1 MAIARG
7 GYSKVL
13 RINLTNK
20 TAKAEPIREEWL
32 VDFVGGRGLGVRYLW
47 DEIKP
52 GTEPLGPENKIIFGV
67 GPLAATLAQSM
78 SRWMI
83 VTKSPASG
91 GYMRSIG
98 GGMVGAE
105 LRFAG
110 YDMVIVEG
118 RADQPTYV
126 YINNDRVEFR
136 DASHLWGMETEKTH
150 EQLRADCH
158 DKRTRSIVIG
168 PSGENLVM
176 FAGISADR
184 LKDSEHGGF
193 AARGGVGAVMG
204 SKNLKAIAVRGDGKV
219 PIAYPDLYKKAV
231 QRMIGDYKNNPLIQ
245 SFGKEGTQIAEFTNV
260 LGMFPTRNFQE
271 GVLPNWEGLGSSEYT
286 KLRKRKSHCY
296 SCSISCGNVGQSPD
310 GGEYG
315 GILRMKGPEYE
326 TIWAAAGSIDHSDIS
341 YTYAYDQACDA
352 LGLDTIST
360 GVVLGFAY
368 ELYDRGI
375 LKESDTDGL
384 ELTWGNHRAA
394 LELIRKIAHREG
406 QLGEVLALGV
416 KRAAQEIGK
425 GSDYYAIHSKG
436 VEFPGY
442 DPRGAKA
449 HGLNLSTANT
459 GANHNYGYSLPE
471 MLGVPS
477 PIAIKDR
484 FSTENKGALCKLS
497 QDYVA
502 MYEVGIHCGLPGIA
516 VPDLLNMMGEHLYA
530 ATGIEAFRE
539 DPLFP
544 MKAGER
550 IYNLERMFNLREGLT
565 GHDDLMPKRFLNE
578 PLPDGAAKGQIF
590 EENELLPQYY
600 AVRGWDSN
608 GAPTKEKLAQLN
620 LSFTLRE

>member
-1 MAIARG
+1 MAVAKG

-13 RINLTNK
+13 RVNLTNR
-20 TAKAEPIREEWL
+20 TAKPEPIREEWL

-52 GTEPLGPENKIIFGV
+52 GTDPLSPENKLIFGV
-67 GPLAATLAQSM
+67 GPLAAGLAQSM

-83 VTKSPASG
+83 VTKSPATG

-110 YDMVIVEG
+110 YDIVIVEG
-118 RADQPTYV
+118 MADKPTYV
-126 YINNDRVEFR
+126 YIKNDKVEFR

-150 EQLRADCH
+150 EQLRLDCK
-158 DKRTRSIVIG
+158 DRRTRSIVIG
-168 PSGENLVM
+168 PSGEKLVM

-204 SKNLKAIAVRGDGKV
+204 SKNLKAIAVRGDGKI

-231 QRMIGDYKNNPLIQ
+231 QRMIADYKGNHVVHG
-245 SFGKEGTQIAEFTNV
+245 FEKEGTQITEFTNV
-260 LGMFPTRNFQE
+260 LGMFPVRNFQK
-271 GVLPNWEGLGSSEYT
+271 GVLPHWEKLESSEYT
-286 KLRKRKSHCY
+286 KLRKRKSQCY
-296 SCSISCGNVGQSPD
+296 TCTISCGSVGQSPD

-326 TIWAAAGSIDHSDIS
+326 TIWAATGSIDYSDIS
-341 YTYAYDQACDA
+341 YTYAFDQICDD

-360 GVVLGFAY
+360 GAVLGFAY

-375 LKESDTDGL
+375 LTKTDTDGL

-394 LELIRKIAHREG
+394 LELIRRIARREG
-406 QLGEVLALGV
+406 QLGDVLALGV
-416 KRAAQEIGK
+416 KRAAQKIGK

-436 VEFPGY
+436 VEFPAY

-459 GANHNYGYSLPE
+459 GANHNYGYSGQE
-471 MLGVPS
+471 MFGIPS
-477 PIAIKDR
+477 PIPIKDR
-484 FSTENKGALCKLS
+484 FSTENKGAVCKLN

-502 MYEVGIHCGLPGIA
+502 MYEMGIYCVFPGLA

-530 ATGIEAFRE
+530 ATGVEEFRWG
-539 DPLFP
+539 PMFL
-544 MKAGER
+544 MKAGDR

-565 GHDDLMPKRFLNE
+565 GHDDLMPKRFLKE
-578 PLPDGAAKGQIF
+578 PLPDGAAQGQIF
-590 EENELLPQYY
+590 EENDLLPQYY

-608 GAPTKEKLAQLN
+608 GVPTKEKLEDLN
-620 LSFTLRE
+620 LSFALQK